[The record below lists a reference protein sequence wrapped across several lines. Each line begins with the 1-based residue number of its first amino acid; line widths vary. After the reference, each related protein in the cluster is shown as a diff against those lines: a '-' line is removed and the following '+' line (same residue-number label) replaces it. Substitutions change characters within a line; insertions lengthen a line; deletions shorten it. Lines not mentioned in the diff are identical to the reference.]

1 MFSDKFTFELQQN
14 FIFFRPY
21 FLLHSFLESMKLPT
35 TTKTSSGFHI
45 CDILELNKEKQPKKD
60 RSGSAIDDVKSIES
74 EEADEDELKKCEKS
88 ERSSRK
94 HRRTSSP
101 TSQHEISTE
110 SQSSE
115 ETRSP
120 AKHQKDD
127 LDSSTNHQHHQHLLS
142 ETMHQYPQLF
152 HNHPAMRPWF
162 NHNGEFP
169 LQINDAH

>member
-1 MFSDKFTFELQQN
+1 
-14 FIFFRPY
+14 
-21 FLLHSFLESMKLPT
+21 MKLPT

-45 CDILELNKEKQPKKD
+45 CDILELNKDKQQKKD
-60 RSGSAIDDVKSIES
+60 RAIES
-74 EEADEDELKKCEKS
+74 EDADEEEQQKNCEISDKI

-101 TSQHEISTE
+101 ASQHEISTE

-115 ETRSP
+115 ETSSP
-120 AKHQKDD
+120 IKHQKED
-127 LDSSTNHQHHQHLLS
+127 LDSSSNQQHHQHLLS

-162 NHNGEFP
+162 NHNGEF
-169 LQINDAH
+169 LSFRVSIAN

>member
-1 MFSDKFTFELQQN
+1 
-14 FIFFRPY
+14 
-21 FLLHSFLESMKLPT
+21 MKLPT

-45 CDILELNKEKQPKKD
+45 CDILELNKEKQQKKD
-60 RSGSAIDDVKSIES
+60 RGSAIDVKSIES
-74 EEADEDELKKCEKS
+74 EDVDEDELKDSEKS
-88 ERSSRK
+88 DKIERSRK

-101 TSQHEISTE
+101 SSQHEISTE
-110 SQSSE
+110 SQSSD

-162 NHNGEFP
+162 NHNGEFHCK
-169 LQINDAH
+169 LMMH